1 MYLPVGDT
9 APPAA
14 PTTSIHDLVSS
25 DTVSTAS
32 MIALT
37 YHGYKRTGSLIWA
50 LVYGLAGR
58 WAPVVAVPVAFAQG
72 FGDKKPCP

>member
-9 APPAA
+9 APAA
-14 PTTSIHDLVSS
+14 PTTSLSDVVNS

-37 YHGYKRTGSLIWA
+37 YHGYKRTGSLTWA
-50 LVYGLAGR
+50 LIYGLAGR
-58 WAPVVAVPVAFAQG
+58 WWPVVAVPVAVAQG
-72 FGDKKPCP
+72 FGEKRPCP